1 MHLLALLTN
10 PAIIGTVALFLS
22 VVWMLRDEKDKTRP
36 MLVFALTL
44 NLFFGF
50 LLTVFMSR
58 EGGLLPW
65 KFDYVLAGLDQSLG
79 ITAASIARPLE
90 GFMRIPL
97 IVIYQL
103 MVPMMIVW
111 FFVTTKGN
119 RRGSV
124 VLAYVGELVAG
135 PLLYAIFPACGPIY
149 AFGAQWLHP
158 PQVQA
163 AAIKLVGM
171 PNAFPSLHVATAFV
185 FVLFAPG
192 KLWRAVSL
200 AFLAGT
206 AMATLST
213 GEHYVID
220 LVAGLVF
227 GCFAASVGYRRRRSA
242 IAYLGI
248 VLAWSLAVRF
258 EYAFLIGHPVLLRFL
273 AVLTVALA
281 AFAVF
286 KEWSLPEICAPAIP
300 PVHVAYKPTDRKRPS
315 PAE

>member
-22 VVWMLRDEKDKTRP
+22 VVWMLRDQKDKTRP

-65 KFDYVLAGLDQSLG
+65 KFDHVLAAIDNSLG
-79 ITAASIARPLE
+79 MTAATIARPLE
-90 GFMRIPL
+90 GFMRVPL
-97 IVIYQL
+97 IVIYQI
-103 MVPMMIVW
+103 MVPMMICL
-111 FFVTTKGN
+111 FFVTIKRN

-135 PLLYAIFPACGPIY
+135 PLLYAILPACGPAY
-149 AFGAQWLHP
+149 AFGAQWLYP

-163 AAIKLVGM
+163 GAIKLVGM
-171 PNAFPSLHVATAFV
+171 PNAFPSLHIATALV

-192 KLWRAVSL
+192 KLWRVVSL
-200 AFLAGT
+200 AFLACT

-220 LVAGLVF
+220 LVAGLAF
-227 GCFAASVGYRRRRSA
+227 GCFAANVGYRRMRRA
-242 IAYLGI
+242 LIYLGV
-248 VLAWSLAVRF
+248 VLCWSLTVRF
-258 EYAFLIGHPVLLRFL
+258 EYALLIAHPTLLRSL
-273 AVLTVALA
+273 AVLTVAA
-281 AFAVF
+281 AGVAVF
-286 KEWSLPEICAPAIP
+286 KEWRVVETPSVENA
-300 PVHVAYKPTDRKRPS
+300 VAVS
-315 PAE
+315 